1 MPEKISEPKLP
12 RGLARLAF
20 RLPIWLYRFHLGW
33 LLGYRFVLLT
43 HTGRKSGLPRYTV
56 LEVVRYEKITG
67 ACIVASGWNTKSDWF
82 HNVMTNPIIVIQI
95 CNKRSAAT
103 AKRLSPV
110 TGGQELLDYSRRH
123 PLALRELAQFMGY
136 RLDGTE
142 DDILALGRM
151 IPMFLFKPT
160 PEARRQY
167 EH

>member
-110 TGGQELLDYSRRH
+110 TGDKNYWITPAGIRWLCANWRSLWATGWMER
-123 PLALRELAQFMGY
+123 
-136 RLDGTE
+136 
-142 DDILALGRM
+142 RM
-151 IPMFLFKPT
+151 IFSPWVG
-160 PEARRQY
+160 
-167 EH
+167 